1 MADLFKFELV
11 SPEDLL
17 LSQDVQQVLV
27 PGIEGNFTIL
37 PGHAPVLSTMRPGVI
52 DVLDEA
58 GNEERIY
65 VRGGVAEVNPK
76 GLTVLAEEAVPL
88 AELSSEMLA
97 QQIKNAEEDVADA
110 TDDEKRRRAQESLDH
125 LRDLQNALS
134 SR

>member
-1 MADLFKFELV
+1 MADLFKFDLV

-27 PGIEGNFTIL
+27 PGTEGNFTVL
-37 PGHAPVLSTMRPGVI
+37 PGHAPMLSTMRPGVI
-52 DVLDEA
+52 DVTDEV

-65 VRGGVAEVNPK
+65 VRGGVAEVNPN

-97 QQIKNAEEDVADA
+97 QQIHA
-110 TDDEKRRRAQESLDH
+110 
-125 LRDLQNALS
+125 
-134 SR
+134 

>member
-27 PGIEGNFTIL
+27 PGTEGNFTVM

-52 DVLDEA
+52 DVIDEA

-65 VRGGVAEVNPK
+65 VRGGVAEVNPN

-88 AELSSEMLA
+88 AELSAEMLA

-110 TDDEKRRRAQESLDH
+110 TEDEKRRRAQESLDH
-125 LRDLQNALS
+125 LRDLQNALG

>member
-27 PGIEGNFTIL
+27 PGTEGNFTVM
-37 PGHAPVLSTMRPGVI
+37 PGHGPVLSTMRPGVI
-52 DVLDEA
+52 DVVEEN
-58 GNEERIY
+58 GNEQRIF

-110 TDDEKRRRAQESLDH
+110 TEDEKRRRAQESLDH
-125 LRDLQNALS
+125 LRDLQNALG

>member
-1 MADLFKFELV
+1 MADLFKFDLV

-27 PGIEGNFTIL
+27 PGTEGNFTVM

-52 DVLDEA
+52 DVTDEA

-88 AELSSEMLA
+88 AELSSDMLA

-110 TDDEKRRRAQESLDH
+110 TEDEKRRRAQESLDH
-125 LRDLQNALS
+125 LRDLQNALG

>member
-27 PGIEGNFTIL
+27 PGTEGNFTVL

-52 DVLDEA
+52 DVVDES

-88 AELSSEMLA
+88 AELSAEMIA

-110 TDDEKRRRAQESLDH
+110 TEDEKRRRAQESLDH
-125 LRDLQNALS
+125 LRDLQNALA

>member
-27 PGIEGNFTIL
+27 PGTEGNFTVM

-52 DVLDEA
+52 DVTDEA

-110 TDDEKRRRAQESLDH
+110 TEDEKRRRAQESLDH
-125 LRDLQNALS
+125 LRDLQNALG

>member
-1 MADLFKFELV
+1 MADLFKFDLV

-27 PGIEGNFTIL
+27 PGTEGNFTVL
-37 PGHAPVLSTMRPGVI
+37 PGHAPMLSTMRPGVI
-52 DVLDEA
+52 DVTDEA

-65 VRGGVAEVNPK
+65 VRGGVAEVNPN

-88 AELSSEMLA
+88 AELSAEMLA

-110 TDDEKRRRAQESLDH
+110 TEDEKRRRAQESLDH
-125 LRDLQNALS
+125 LRDLQNALG

>member
-27 PGIEGNFTIL
+27 PGTEGNFTVL
-37 PGHAPVLSTMRPGVI
+37 PGHAPMLSTMRPGVI
-52 DVLDEA
+52 DVTDEA

-65 VRGGVAEVNPK
+65 VRGGVAEVNPN

-88 AELSSEMLA
+88 AELSPEMLA
-97 QQIKNAEEDVADA
+97 QQIRNAEEDVADA
-110 TDDEKRRRAQESLDH
+110 TEDEKRRRAQESLAH
-125 LRDLQNALS
+125 LRDLQNALG

>member
-1 MADLFKFELV
+1 MADLLKFELV
-11 SPEDLL
+11 SPEELL

-27 PGIEGNFTIL
+27 PGTEGNFTVM

-52 DVLDEA
+52 DVTDES

-97 QQIKNAEEDVADA
+97 QQIRNAEEDVADA
-110 TDDEKRRRAQESLDH
+110 TEDEKRRRAQESLDH
-125 LRDLQNALS
+125 LRDLQNALG

>member
-1 MADLFKFELV
+1 MADLFKFDLV

-27 PGIEGNFTIL
+27 PGTEGNFTVL
-37 PGHAPVLSTMRPGVI
+37 PGHAPMLSTMRPGVI
-52 DVLDEA
+52 DVTDEA

-65 VRGGVAEVNPK
+65 VRGGVAEVNPN

-88 AELSSEMLA
+88 AELSPDMLA
-97 QQIKNAEEDVADA
+97 QQIRNAEEDVADA
-110 TDDEKRRRAQESLDH
+110 TEDEKRRRAQESLDH
-125 LRDLQNALS
+125 LRDLQNALG